1 MTESTNIVDP
11 PQEESIINI
20 GAKRKSAYGGINN
33 KLKGEPNFLR
43 DLLEFMPACTES
55 IEIRQSKFANI
66 YNYLPAK
73 CKLFQLFT
81 RISRRSAIDGAAF
94 PQNST
99 KKHALLHSF
108 TARTRAL
115 FTKKLNNLHRN
126 PRFLSLSI
134 NDTLNS
140 LYNKDL
146 HKYFSPA

>member
-1 MTESTNIVDP
+1 MQNEPNYNTTIKLKDHPATPDSTNIVDP
-11 PQEESIINI
+11 PQEESMERRTQFKQIRNENPLESCVLAPVSFAIIYPH
-20 GAKRKSAYGGINN
+20 K
-33 KLKGEPNFLR
+33 
-43 DLLEFMPACTES
+43 
-55 IEIRQSKFANI
+55 
-66 YNYLPAK
+66 
-73 CKLFQLFT
+73 
-81 RISRRSAIDGAAF
+81 AAF
-94 PQNST
+94 PKNST

-115 FTKKLNNLHRN
+115 FIKELHNLHRN